1 MNEVVVGVFIA
12 VVLVMIGWSKYK
24 DVKDK
29 KIFLAAQNEIK
40 RQISVLEA
48 KLKELKK

>member
-1 MNEVVVGVFIA
+1 MNEVVLGVFG
-12 VVLVMIGWSKYK
+12 LVIVGMIGWSKYK

-29 KIFLAAQNEIK
+29 KVFLAAQNEIK
-40 RQISVLEA
+40 RQISVLEP